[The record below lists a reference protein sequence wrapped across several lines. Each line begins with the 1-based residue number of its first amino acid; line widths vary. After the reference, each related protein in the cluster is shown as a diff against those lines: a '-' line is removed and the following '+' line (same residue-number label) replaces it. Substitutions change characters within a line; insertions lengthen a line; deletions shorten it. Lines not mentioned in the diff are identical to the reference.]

1 MENQYQLK
9 DKVILITGASSG
21 IGKQTAIRCAEYG
34 AKCIIT
40 GRNQERLQETFEQ
53 LQGEGHIQIT
63 CDLSQ
68 ENGSVELAEQLPVLD
83 GLMLCAGYSKT
94 MLVKHTKMDYLKDV
108 FNTNTFSNFTLIQY
122 LLKKKKIKN
131 EGSIVIISSVA
142 SHRPYKGNSMYSATK
157 GALNSFAKVLSLE
170 LAPQKIRVNCIE
182 PGIILDLN
190 TWQEGTISVEQWKE
204 ENDRM
209 PLGFGKPDDIAF
221 ATIFLLSDLSKW
233 MTGSSMVVDGGQS
246 LI

>member
-1 MENQYQLK
+1 MDNQYQLTGK
-9 DKVILITGASSG
+9 TILITGASSG

-34 AKCIIT
+34 AKCVIT
-40 GRNQERLQETFEQ
+40 GRNKDRLEETFGQ
-53 LQGEGHIQIT
+53 LAGDGHVQVV
-63 CDLSQ
+63 CDLSC
-68 ENGSVELAEQLPVLD
+68 ENGPLELAERLPILD
-83 GLMLCAGYSKT
+83 GLMLCAGFSKT
-94 MLVKHTKMDYLKDV
+94 MLVKHTKMDYLKEV
-108 FNTNTFSNFTLIQY
+108 FNTNTFSNFTLIQQ
-122 LLKKKKIKN
+122 LLKKKKIKEN
-131 EGSIVIISSVA
+131 GSIVIISSVA

-157 GALNSFAKVLSLE
+157 GALNSFARVLSLE

-182 PGIILDLN
+182 PGIIVDLA
-190 TWQEGTISVEQWKE
+190 TWREGTISVDQWKE

-233 MTGSSMVVDGGQS
+233 MTGSSIVVDGGQS

>member
-131 EGSIVIISSVA
+131 EGSIVII
-142 SHRPYKGNSMYSATK
+142 
-157 GALNSFAKVLSLE
+157 
-170 LAPQKIRVNCIE
+170 
-182 PGIILDLN
+182 
-190 TWQEGTISVEQWKE
+190 
-204 ENDRM
+204 
-209 PLGFGKPDDIAF
+209 
-221 ATIFLLSDLSKW
+221 
-233 MTGSSMVVDGGQS
+233 
-246 LI
+246 

>member
-1 MENQYQLK
+1 MDNLYQLK
-9 DKVILITGASSG
+9 GKTILITGASSG

-34 AKCIIT
+34 AKCVIS
-40 GRNQERLQETFEQ
+40 GRNTERLQETFSQ
-53 LQGEGHIQIT
+53 LTGEGHTQIV
-63 CDLSQ
+63 CDLAS
-68 ENGSVELAEQLPVLD
+68 EEGPMTMAEQLPVLD
-83 GLMLCAGYSKT
+83 GIMLCAGFSKT
-94 MLVKHTKMDYLKDV
+94 MLVKHTKMDYMKEV

-182 PGIILDLN
+182 PGIIIDLD
-190 TWQEGTISVEQWKE
+190 TWQEGTISVEQWKQ

-221 ATIFLLSDLSKW
+221 ATIFLLSDISKW